1 MLNMPTSGAG
11 ITTNSLA
18 ARYTWMAERRLWRYQ
33 TQCHSR
39 GFLHLPSWL
48 LLSLWMDDGG
58 WWMLLFSSDQL
69 QHLLSSESCSFEL
82 SGFLL
87 RLVMVVVRPFFG
99 LGLVNADDYG
109 QSDWVNSYL
118 LLGPMHKITWCARF
132 HGLVKTTESMST
144 YPISYSFSIS
154 FRLAAWDIIHL
165 LPSSNQIS

>member
-1 MLNMPTSGAG
+1 MDGRAAAMAVSNSMPLKRLFA
-11 ITTNSLA
+11 LA
-18 ARYTWMAERRLWRYQ
+18 FVATFVAV
-33 TQCHSR
+33 
-39 GFLHLPSWL
+39 
-48 LLSLWMDDGG
+48 DG
-58 WWMLLFSSDQL
+58 WWRLVVNAPFFTDQL
-69 QHLLSSESCSFEL
+69 QHLLSSESCSFGL

-118 LLGPMHKITWCARF
+118 RLGPMHKITWCARF